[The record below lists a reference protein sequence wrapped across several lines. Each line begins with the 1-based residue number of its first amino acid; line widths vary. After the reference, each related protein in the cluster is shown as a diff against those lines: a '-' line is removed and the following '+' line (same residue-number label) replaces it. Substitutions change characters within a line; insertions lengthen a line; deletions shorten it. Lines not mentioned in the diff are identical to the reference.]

1 MSRRDR
7 KLPIFDIEIPLIQAV
22 SGPRSAS
29 GARVVIEAPTG
40 SGKSTQVPQMLL
52 DSGVCGD
59 RGEIV
64 VLQPRRLAARMLA
77 RRVAWERGGQV
88 GGEVGCQV
96 RFENQTS
103 RDTRIR
109 YVTEGVLLRQLLNDP
124 DLSGVAAVVFDEFHE
139 RHFYGDVTLARC
151 LETQETRRPDLK
163 LIVMSATLETEALKA
178 YLGPDCTHLVSLGR
192 TYPVEIRHVPA
203 KERHGDEIWDLVA
216 RSLQAYFREKGVE
229 GHTLVFLPGTHEI
242 RKTVDLLQRSNWSKG
257 FQICPLYGDLSPQ
270 AQDAAVSPSETPK
283 IVVAT
288 NVAETS
294 ITIDGVRL
302 VVDSGWERRSDF
314 DTRRGIET
322 LTVQK
327 ISRASADQ
335 RAGRAGRTA
344 PGTCLRLWSEA
355 DHASRPAATP
365 AEIHRMDLS
374 EAVLLLKASGIDDAR
389 GFRWFEAPEPAAM
402 ERAHGWLKTLGA
414 IDRETESITPLGR
427 DLSRLPLAP
436 RYGRV
441 LLEAGQRGCLEF
453 FAVAAAATQTRS
465 LFPNQKR
472 HASHLDL
479 TDFATPEDGSDFQAL
494 FRAFSAARRVR
505 YDFDTC
511 AGMGINVAAA
521 REMGKVARQFL
532 DLVEPLFP
540 GVSEDLDPDA
550 ETIGRV
556 LLTGFSDRVCAR
568 LSEATLA
575 CAIVDGRRGLLEKQS
590 VAARHTRL
598 FVAGEMME
606 VEGRDVTVRLSLA
619 TRIEEGWL
627 RDLYPGDFVEK
638 AGAMWDETGRRVV
651 ARQER
656 RFRDL
661 VLESKESGKPPG
673 EEAAAILAAQVA
685 AGNLTMKRWDT
696 AVEQWIGRVNTLAE
710 AFPEYEIPRIGAEER
725 LLLLTEICQ
734 GAASYKDIK
743 ERDPWPELRAWLPP
757 HQAHLLDRLVPERTD
772 LPGGRSVKV
781 TYSPEPGVKP
791 KISVMIQHLFGIKAT
806 PRLAEGRVPLVIE
819 ILAPNSR
826 PCQTTEDLAGFWA
839 GSYAGVRAQLRGRY
853 PKHAWPEPGE
863 M

>member
-1 MSRRDR
+1 MSSRRDR
-7 KLPIFDIEIPLIQAV
+7 SLPIFDLEIPLVQA
-22 SGPRSAS
+22 AA
-29 GARVVIEAPTG
+29 ARDRARIVIEAPTG

-52 DSGVCGD
+52 DSGVCGE
-59 RGEIV
+59 GEIV
-64 VLQPRRLAARMLA
+64 VLQPRRLAARMLS

-88 GGEVGCQV
+88 GGEVGCQI

-109 YVTEGVLLRQLLNDP
+109 YVTEGVLLRQLLGDP
-124 DLSGVAAVVFDEFHE
+124 ALSGVAAVVFDEFHE

-151 LETQETRRPDLK
+151 LETQESQRPDLK
-163 LIVMSATLETEALKA
+163 IVVMSATLETESLKA
-178 YLGPDCTHLVSLGR
+178 YLGGQCAHLVSRGR
-192 TYPVEIRHVPA
+192 MYPVEIRHAPA
-203 KERHGDEIWDLVA
+203 KERHGDDIWELIS
-216 RSLQAYFREKGVE
+216 RSLQAYYREKGVE

-242 RKTVDLLQRSNWSKG
+242 RKTVELLQRSNWSKG
-257 FQICPLYGDLSPQ
+257 FEVLPLYGELSTQ
-270 AQDAAVSPSETPK
+270 AQDAAVGPSDKPK

-302 VVDSGWERRSDF
+302 VVDSGLERRADF

-327 ISRASADQ
+327 ISRASAEQ

-344 PGTCLRLWSEA
+344 PGVCLRLWSEA
-355 DHASRPAATP
+355 DHAARPAATP
-365 AEIHRMDLS
+365 AEIKRMDLS
-374 EAVLLLKASGIDDAR
+374 EAVLLLKASGIHDAR
-389 GFRWFEAPEPAAM
+389 GFRWFEAPDPAGL
-402 ERAHGWLKTLGA
+402 ERAHDWLKTLGA
-414 IDRETESITPLGR
+414 IDRDTEAITSMGR
-427 DLSRLPLAP
+427 ELSRLPLSP
-436 RYGRV
+436 RHGRV
-441 LLEAGQRGCLEF
+441 LIEAGRRGCLEF

-465 LFPNQKR
+465 LFPNKKKQ
-472 HASHLDL
+472 ASHRELH
-479 TDFATPEDGSDFQAL
+479 DFAEPGDGSDFQAL
-494 FRAFSAARRVR
+494 YRAYSFARRAR
-505 YDFDTC
+505 FDFDTC
-511 AGMGINVAAA
+511 AGVGLNVMAA
-521 REMGKVARQFL
+521 REMSKVARQFL
-532 DLVEPLFP
+532 DLVGPRFRDAPEDAEP
-540 GVSEDLDPDA
+540 DT

-568 LSEATLA
+568 LSDSTLA
-575 CAIVDGRRGLLEKQS
+575 CAIVDGRRGLLEKES
-590 VAARHTRL
+590 VAARQTRL
-598 FVAGEMME
+598 FIAGEMVE
-606 VEGRDVTVRLSLA
+606 IEGRDVNVRLSLA
-619 TRIEEGWL
+619 TRIEESWL
-627 RDLYPGDFVEK
+627 REMFPADLHEK
-638 AGAMWDETGRRVV
+638 TGATWDEAGRRVV

-685 AGNLTMKRWDT
+685 SGNLTLKRWDT
-696 AVEQWIGRVNTLAE
+696 AVEQWIGRVNTLAV
-710 AFPEYEIPRIGAEER
+710 AFPEYEISAIGDEER
-725 LLLLTEICQ
+725 LLLLTEICR
-734 GAASYKDIK
+734 GAASFKDIK

-781 TYSPEPGVKP
+781 LYSPQPGVKP
-791 KISVMIQHLFGIKAT
+791 KISVLIQHLFGIKTT
-806 PRLAEGRVPLVIE
+806 PRIAEGRIPLVIE